1 MRVLITGG
9 AGFIGS
15 HTTEKLL
22 ERGDEV
28 ICLDNFNDYYDPARK
43 RRNAALFADR
53 PAYRLYEGDI
63 RDGEL
68 VGRLFREERPDKV
81 IHIAAMAG
89 VRYSIQRPE
98 LYADVNINGTV
109 NLLEAARRQGV
120 GNFVFAS
127 SSSVYGSQE
136 KIPFSEEDQ
145 VNEPISPYAATKR
158 AGELICYTYHHLY
171 RLPCTCLRFFTVYGP
186 RGRPDMA
193 PYLFTN
199 WVFEGRELI
208 MYGDG
213 STRRDYTYI
222 DDIVSG
228 VVAALDAD
236 LPFEIIN
243 LGNSQTVAL
252 RDFIAVVERAVGRPA
267 RIRREPMQPGD
278 VPLTYADVSKAR
290 RLLGYQP
297 TTPVE
302 EGIRRFV
309 AWYKKEVVGLDNSG

>member
-1 MRVLITGG
+1 LKILITGG

-43 RRNAALFADR
+43 RRNVAPFADH

-63 RDGEL
+63 RDAGLLEH
-68 VGRLFREERPDKV
+68 LFRQESPAKV

-98 LYADVNINGTV
+98 LYEEVNVRGTI
-109 NLLEAARRQGV
+109 NLLEAARRRGIR
-120 GNFVFAS
+120 NFVFAS
-127 SSSVYGSQE
+127 SSSVYGAQE
-136 KIPFSEEDQ
+136 KIPFSEDDP
-145 VNEPISPYAATKR
+145 VDEPISPYAATKR
-158 AGELICYTYHHLY
+158 AAELLCYTYHHLY
-171 RLPCTCLRFFTVYGP
+171 GIPCTCLRFFTVYGP

-193 PYLFTN
+193 PYLFTH
-199 WVFEGRELI
+199 WIFEGQDLI

-222 DDIVSG
+222 DDIIAG

-236 LPFEIIN
+236 FALEIIN
-243 LGNSQTVAL
+243 LGNSQTVTL
-252 RDFIAVVERAVGRPA
+252 GDFIAVVEAAVGKRA

-302 EGIRRFV
+302 EGIPRFV
-309 AWYKKEVVGLDNSG
+309 AWYRKEVAGRAR